1 LGATFAWRADG
12 ARLPKPVRA
21 LAPGAKNSLRCGT
34 PTTSPYARSD
44 NELLAPV
51 RRHHRLTG
59 RPDISTHLVPFWYYG
74 FMPAL
79 NITFTDDEMT
89 AIREA
94 AASANTSLKAY
105 AHDLIT
111 DATNGHRR
119 RVLDAAKLVAER
131 SAELNRR
138 LA

>member
-1 LGATFAWRADG
+1 
-12 ARLPKPVRA
+12 
-21 LAPGAKNSLRCGT
+21 
-34 PTTSPYARSD
+34 
-44 NELLAPV
+44 
-51 RRHHRLTG
+51 
-59 RPDISTHLVPFWYYG
+59 
-74 FMPAL
+74 MPAL
-79 NITFTDDEMT
+79 NITFTDDEM
-89 AIREA
+89 AAVREA